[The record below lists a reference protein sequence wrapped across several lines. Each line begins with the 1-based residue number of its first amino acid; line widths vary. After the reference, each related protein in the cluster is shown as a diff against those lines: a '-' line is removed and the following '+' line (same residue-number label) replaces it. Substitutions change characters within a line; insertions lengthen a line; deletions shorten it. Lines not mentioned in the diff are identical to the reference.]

1 MWWIHAWKEVKM
13 KKLEVVRLDV
23 KEKDIYRAFIPCRI
37 EIGAKTYIED
47 AGFKVKKILKIE
59 IVEERFGDYVYF
71 KGEKRRKYIKT

>member
-1 MWWIHAWKEVKM
+1 M

-23 KEKDIYRAFIPCRI
+23 KEKDIYRAFIPCRGV
-37 EIGAKTYIED
+37 ERGAKTYIED

-71 KGEKRRKYIKT
+71 KGEK

>member
-1 MWWIHAWKEVKM
+1 M

-23 KEKDIYRAFIPCRI
+23 KEKDIYRAFIPCRGEII

-71 KGEKRRKYIKT
+71 KGEK